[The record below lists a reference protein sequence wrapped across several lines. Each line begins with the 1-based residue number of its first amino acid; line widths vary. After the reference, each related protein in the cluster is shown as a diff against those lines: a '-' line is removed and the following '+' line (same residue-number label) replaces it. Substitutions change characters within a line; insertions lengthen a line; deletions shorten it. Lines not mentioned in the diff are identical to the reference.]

1 MQISKHCNTKLK
13 WLVLLLKVEMKVCK
27 GDGPSLESENGKQ
40 MGEHYYCCESK
51 IHADRTYGLDHA
63 FHCLYSYVTQQE
75 RQQMVLKGRL
85 GLQRSFALHPKPFV
99 NLKKEDLKV
108 EVMAKGLQV
117 DGKKKEC
124 YQKAHTSELREQC
137 RVLAVL
143 FNAPKTRTL

>member
-1 MQISKHCNTKLK
+1 MF
-13 WLVLLLKVEMKVCK
+13 LLKVEMKFCK
-27 GDGPSLESENGKQ
+27 GDGPSLESESGNQ
-40 MGEHYYCCESK
+40 MGEHYYCSESK
-51 IHADRTYGLDHA
+51 IHADCTYGLDHA
-63 FHCLYSYVTQQE
+63 FHCSYITLEE

-85 GLQRSFALHPKPFV
+85 GLQRSLALHPKPFA

-124 YQKAHTSELREQC
+124 YQKAHTSELTEQC